1 MLIIWSF
8 KYFHLI
14 TLYILRMLRYSLH
27 LLVMPI
33 IKSAIKRVKQQQKR
47 TTRNV
52 RLKREVRQAVKSL
65 QANVAAKDKKKTE
78 ENLKSVYSVLDKA
91 VKRNLYHKNKT
102 ARMKAKYTKI
112 TREVVG
118 KSPATKKSAPKK
130 TAKAKTKN

>member
-1 MLIIWSF
+1 
-8 KYFHLI
+8 
-14 TLYILRMLRYSLH
+14 
-27 LLVMPI
+27 MPI